1 LHDDERL
8 TLLSPRGPFETE
20 IAGIYS
26 DYTRD
31 QGVILMARKLFD
43 RHWNEPGAQSLS
55 IYLQADASPT
65 VVADAFRERFS
76 REGEFAIYSNREL
89 RTRILRIFEQTFAVT
104 YVLRTV
110 SVLVALA
117 GIFLSVAT
125 LVTERTRETG
135 VLRAI
140 GASRAQIA
148 AIFMT
153 ESGMIGA
160 VATILGLAAGSILA
174 MVLTWV
180 INPAFFGWT
189 IALDFPWGTLFA
201 IPLWIIP
208 AALLAAWFP
217 ARRATRALI
226 AESVREE

>member
-1 LHDDERL
+1 MGCHAKYPRVGPLPTQRKRL
-8 TLLSPRGPFETE
+8 PSHT
-20 IAGIYS
+20 
-26 DYTRD
+26 
-31 QGVILMARKLFD
+31 
-43 RHWNEPGAQSLS
+43 
-55 IYLQADASPT
+55 SPT
-65 VVADAFRERFS
+65 FGVLPNAVHGILIAITTLSDSIRAAASIADAFRERFS

-89 RTRILRIFEQTFAVT
+89 RTRILGIFEQTFAVT

-110 SVLVALA
+110 AVLVALA
-117 GIFLSVAT
+117 GIFLAVTT
-125 LVTERTRETG
+125 LVTERERETG

-148 AIFMT
+148 GIFMT

-160 VATILGLAAGSILA
+160 VATALGLAAGAVLA

-180 INPAFFGWT
+180 VNPAFFGWT
-189 IALDFPWGTLFA
+189 IALEFPWGTLGA